1 MKKLNILFLL
11 IIMLGFGI
19 QAGASKQYTT
29 YNEPAAPQVKQ
40 LAAANCPKDCSS
52 CWDQCTTDDNCGS
65 GHKCIYTVCGNRCVK
80 KEEVSGD
87 LTSCIIV
94 AASGGQECPATS
106 GKYCPAEFPV
116 CCMIKGSWRC
126 VAKLSD
132 CHD

>member
-1 MKKLNILFLL
+1 MNKLLKLVLL
-11 IIMLGFGI
+11 IVFIGTLTSVTAFARDTITTQGTKTGFQVGQASGI
-19 QAGASKQYTT
+19 FDETAMSTFT
-29 YNEPAAPQVKQ
+29 N
-40 LAAANCPKDCSS
+40 
-52 CWDQCTTDDNCGS
+52 
-65 GHKCIYTVCGNRCVK
+65 
-80 KEEVSGD
+80 

-106 GKYCPAEFPV
+106 GRYCPAEFPV